1 MDNIYIYM
9 EIYIGKYKM
18 RVEILVVIVI
28 LFWVMFGHILCS
40 CCKVSLFEGLK
51 GLKGLKG
58 MSSRLRDLARSMD
71 ISSLRQERDKAKRN
85 YDDALKD
92 LSKATSGPD
101 RDYRRR
107 VQMDALDKLKVWE
120 DELARRGA

>member
-1 MDNIYIYM
+1 M

-51 GLKGLKG
+51 N
-58 MSSRLRDLARSMD
+58 MSSQFRDLARSMD
-71 ISSLRQERDKAKRN
+71 ISSLRQERDKAKRI

-107 VQMDALDKLKVWE
+107 VQMEALDKL
-120 DELARRGA
+120 